1 MRRLGRA
8 VARLVPAGRRD
19 WAEAIWAEAGEV
31 PPGLRRLAWLAGGA
45 RAMAGDALTARAIGR
60 WLLFAAAAAGA
71 AWAAWPDLP
80 GGFAAVVARMDVITI
95 VALLAGL
102 PLLTRRILGPAGG
115 SR

>member
-8 VARLVPAGRRD
+8 VARLVPAGRRE

-80 GGFAAVVARMDVITI
+80 GGV
-95 VALLAGL
+95 
-102 PLLTRRILGPAGG
+102 RRRGRQDGRDHHRGPAGRAAVANAPDPRAG
-115 SR
+115 RR